1 MLVWPEVLAA
11 AVGGLAA
18 VVQGN
23 NPHQAL
29 AVSATLVV
37 LVRIK
42 VILRGLRVAAAAALA
57 RQPSIRLMGRRKM
70 AALVK
75 KAQSLAR
82 LSFTLVAVLV
92 EAHMVPA

>member
-42 VILRGLRVAAAAALA
+42 VILHASQVVAAAVLALL
-57 RQPSIRLMGRRKM
+57 PTVPLMVRLKM